1 MSDEKTPAVPEPDG
15 PPPVPGV
22 EIFDAPGEATPAS
35 VPAPAYAEPSREP
48 QPAHPVLRA
57 LAFAMDGIGA
67 VAATILVVFGSLGAA
82 YEFAFFAIL
91 LVPLLAA
98 LLCTVLT
105 ATLGVTPG
113 KAILGLRVVDA
124 ATGRRIGLWAVLRS
138 LVIVAPVGL
147 SFLVGAVTSRID
159 GLPGDSFF
167 AVVLLPPIVGWVALL
182 VVLSVRPRYR
192 GLQDVV
198 GRSVVVRR

>member
-1 MSDEKTPAVPEPDG
+1 MSDETTPAVPDPDG

-22 EIFDAPGEATPAS
+22 EIFDGPAEEAAAPG
-35 VPAPAYAEPSREP
+35 PAPGYAETPREP
-48 QPAHPVLRA
+48 QLAHPALRA
-57 LAFAMDGIGA
+57 LAFAIDGIGT

-82 YEFAFFAIL
+82 YEFAFVAIL
-91 LVPLLAA
+91 LVPLLSAV
-98 LLCTVLT
+98 LCTVLT

-124 ATGRRIGLWAVLRS
+124 VTGRRPGLWALLRS

-147 SFLVGAVTSRID
+147 SFLVGAVATRID

-167 AVVLLPPIVGWVALL
+167 AVVLLPPIAGWVALL

-192 GLQDVV
+192 GLQDLA